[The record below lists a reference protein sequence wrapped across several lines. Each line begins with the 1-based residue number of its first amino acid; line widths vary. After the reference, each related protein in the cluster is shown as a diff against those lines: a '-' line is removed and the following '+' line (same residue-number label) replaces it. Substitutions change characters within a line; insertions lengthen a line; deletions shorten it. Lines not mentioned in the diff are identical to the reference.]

1 MNLPPAQPTT
11 NLQPTRNP
19 VDPNAALQAQE
30 AAKQQQQE
38 QMMQM
43 IMAIIM
49 KLMGGGAGQPQPGA
63 DVGGGMGALLGG
75 AAPPNPYEGASASPG
90 APPVPIKG
98 VNGGF

>member
-38 QMMQM
+38 QIMQM
-43 IMAIIM
+43 VYMFIM

-75 AAPPNPYEGASASPG
+75 APPQQPYEGASASPS
-90 APPVPIKG
+90 APPVPLPG
-98 VNGGF
+98 VQGGY